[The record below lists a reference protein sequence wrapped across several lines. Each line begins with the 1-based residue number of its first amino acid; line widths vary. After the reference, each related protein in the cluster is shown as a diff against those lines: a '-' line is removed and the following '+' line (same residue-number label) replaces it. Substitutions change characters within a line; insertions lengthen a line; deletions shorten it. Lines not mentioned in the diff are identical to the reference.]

1 MKNYVLVKMMDG
13 SNVYDLFNQTDVKL
27 YKSLEEAQEGLKNE
41 VDQMLKSITDANIEN
56 GNLDDT
62 DIEDL
67 VEVIEN
73 NENFVTIH
81 DLDEECYYNF
91 FIKEV

>member
-1 MKNYVLVKMMDG
+1 MKKYVLVKMMDG

-27 YKSLEEAQEGLKNE
+27 YNSLEEVQEGLKNE

-56 GNLDDT
+56 GNLDDM

>member
-1 MKNYVLVKMMDG
+1 MKKYVLIKVMDS
-13 SNVYDLFNQTDVKL
+13 SNVYDLFNQTDAKL
-27 YKSLEEAQEGLKNE
+27 YGTLEEAQEGLKNE
-41 VDQMLKSITDANIEN
+41 VDQMLKNIEEVNTEN
-56 GNLDDT
+56 GNLDDM
-62 DIEDL
+62 DMEDL

-81 DLDEECYYNF
+81 DLDEECYYNY

>member
-1 MKNYVLVKMMDG
+1 MKKYVLVKMMDG

-27 YKSLEEAQEGLKNE
+27 YSSLEKAKEGLKKE
-41 VDQMLKSITDANIEN
+41 VNQMLMNITNTNIEN
-56 GNLDDT
+56 GNLDDM

-73 NENFVTIH
+73 NENFVTVH
-81 DLDEECYYNF
+81 DLDEECCYNY

>member
-27 YKSLEEAQEGLKNE
+27 YNSLEEAQEGLKNE

-56 GNLDDT
+56 GNLDDM

-81 DLDEECYYNF
+81 NLDEECYYNF

>member
-1 MKNYVLVKMMDG
+1 MKNYVLIKMVDN
-13 SNVYDLFNQTDVKL
+13 SDVYDLFNQTDAKL
-27 YKSLEEAQEGLKNE
+27 YGSLEEAKEALKNE
-41 VDQMLKSITDANIEN
+41 VNQMLKNITDTNTEN
-56 GNLDDT
+56 GNLDDM

-81 DLDEECYYNF
+81 DLDEECYYNY

>member
-1 MKNYVLVKMMDG
+1 MKKYVLVKVMDS

-27 YKSLEEAQEGLKNE
+27 YGTLKEAKEALKNE
-41 VDQMLKSITDANIEN
+41 VDQMLKHLTDINTEN
-56 GNLDDT
+56 GNLDDM

-73 NENFVTIH
+73 NENFVTVH
-81 DLDEECYYNF
+81 DLDEECYYNY

>member
-1 MKNYVLVKMMDG
+1 MKKYVLIKVMDS
-13 SNVYDLFNQTDVKL
+13 SNVYDLFNQTDAKL
-27 YKSLEEAQEGLKNE
+27 YGTLEEAKEALKNE
-41 VDQMLKSITDANIEN
+41 VNQMLKHIEDVNTEN
-56 GNLDDT
+56 GNLDDM

-73 NENFVTIH
+73 NENFITIH
-81 DLDEECYYNF
+81 DLDEECYYNY

>member
-1 MKNYVLVKMMDG
+1 MKKYVLIKVMD
-13 SNVYDLFNQTDVKL
+13 SLNVYDLFNQTDAKL
-27 YKSLEEAQEGLKNE
+27 YGTLEEAQEGLKNE
-41 VDQMLKSITDANIEN
+41 VNQMLKHIEDINTEN
-56 GNLDDT
+56 GNLDDM
-62 DIEDL
+62 DMEDL

-81 DLDEECYYNF
+81 DLDEECYYNY

>member
-1 MKNYVLVKMMDG
+1 MKKYVLVKVMDS
-13 SNVYDLFNQTDVKL
+13 SNVYDLFNQTDAKL
-27 YKSLEEAQEGLKNE
+27 YGTLKEAQEGLKNE
-41 VDQMLKSITDANIEN
+41 VDKTLKHIEDVNTEN
-56 GNLDDT
+56 GNLDDM
-62 DIEDL
+62 DMEDL

-81 DLDEECYYNF
+81 DLDEECYYNY

>member
-1 MKNYVLVKMMDG
+1 MKNYVLIKMVDNSG
-13 SNVYDLFNQTDVKL
+13 VYDLFNQTDVKL

-41 VDQMLKSITDANIEN
+41 VNQMLKNIEDTNIEN
-56 GNLDDT
+56 GNLDDM
-62 DIEDL
+62 DMEDL

-73 NENFVTIH
+73 NDNFVTIH

>member
-1 MKNYVLVKMMDG
+1 MKNYVLIKMVDNSG
-13 SNVYDLFNQTDVKL
+13 VYDLFNQTDVKL
-27 YKSLEEAQEGLKNE
+27 YKSLEEAKEGLKKE
-41 VDQMLKSITDANIEN
+41 VNQMLMSITNTNIEN
-56 GNLDDT
+56 GNLDDM

-73 NENFVTIH
+73 NENFVTVH
-81 DLDEECYYNF
+81 DLDEECYYNY

>member
-1 MKNYVLVKMMDG
+1 MKKYVLVKVMDS

-27 YKSLEEAQEGLKNE
+27 YGTLKEAKEALKNE
-41 VDQMLKSITDANIEN
+41 VDQMLKHLEEVNTEN
-56 GNLDDT
+56 GNLDDM
-62 DIEDL
+62 DMEDL

>member
-1 MKNYVLVKMMDG
+1 MKKYVLVKMVDNSG
-13 SNVYDLFNQTDVKL
+13 VYDLFNQTDVTL
-27 YKSLEEAQEGLKNE
+27 YGSLEEAKEGLKSE
-41 VDQMLKSITDANIEN
+41 VNKKLMSITDANIEN
-56 GNLDDT
+56 GNLDDM

-67 VEVIEN
+67 VEVTQN
-73 NENFVTIH
+73 NENFVTVH

>member
-1 MKNYVLVKMMDG
+1 MKKYVLVKVMDS

-27 YKSLEEAQEGLKNE
+27 YGTLKEAKEALKNE
-41 VDQMLKSITDANIEN
+41 VDQMLKHLEEVNTEN
-56 GNLDDT
+56 GNLDDM
-62 DIEDL
+62 DMEDL

-73 NENFVTIH
+73 NENFVTVH

>member
-1 MKNYVLVKMMDG
+1 MKKYVLVKVMDS

-27 YKSLEEAQEGLKNE
+27 YGTLKEAKEALKNE
-41 VDQMLKSITDANIEN
+41 VDQMLKHIEEVNTEN
-56 GNLDDT
+56 GNLDDM
-62 DIEDL
+62 DMEDL

-73 NENFVTIH
+73 NENFVTVH
-81 DLDEECYYNF
+81 DLDKECYYNY

>member
-1 MKNYVLVKMMDG
+1 MKKYVLIKVMDS
-13 SNVYDLFNQTDVKL
+13 SNVYDLFNQTDAKL
-27 YKSLEEAQEGLKNE
+27 YGTLEEAKEALKNE
-41 VDQMLKSITDANIEN
+41 VDQMLNHIEEVNTEN
-56 GNLDDT
+56 GNLDDM
-62 DIEDL
+62 DMEDL

-81 DLDEECYYNF
+81 DLDEECYYNY

>member
-27 YKSLEEAQEGLKNE
+27 YNSLEEAQEGLKKE
-41 VDQMLKSITDANIEN
+41 VNKMLMSITDTNIEN
-56 GNLDDT
+56 GNLDDM

-73 NENFVTIH
+73 NENFITIH
-81 DLDEECYYNF
+81 DLDEECYYNY

>member
-1 MKNYVLVKMMDG
+1 MKKYVLIKVMDS

-27 YKSLEEAQEGLKNE
+27 YESLEEAKEALKNE
-41 VDQMLKSITDANIEN
+41 VDQMLKNIEDTNTEN
-56 GNLDDT
+56 GNLDDM
-62 DIEDL
+62 DMEDL

-73 NENFVTIH
+73 NDNFVTIH

>member
-1 MKNYVLVKMMDG
+1 MKKYVLIKVMDS
-13 SNVYDLFNQTDVKL
+13 SNVYDLFNQTDAKR
-27 YKSLEEAQEGLKNE
+27 YSSLEEAQEGLKNE
-41 VDQMLKSITDANIEN
+41 VYQMLKNIEEVNTEN
-56 GNLDDT
+56 GNLDDM
-62 DIEDL
+62 DMEDL

-73 NENFVTIH
+73 NENFVTVH

>member
-1 MKNYVLVKMMDG
+1 MKKYVLIKVMDS
-13 SNVYDLFNQTDVKL
+13 SNVYDLFNQTDAKL
-27 YKSLEEAQEGLKNE
+27 YGTLEEAQEGLKNE
-41 VDQMLKSITDANIEN
+41 VDQMLKHIKDVNTEN
-56 GNLDDT
+56 GNLDDM
-62 DIEDL
+62 DMEDL

-81 DLDEECYYNF
+81 DFDEECYYNY

>member
-1 MKNYVLVKMMDG
+1 MKKYVLIKVMDS

-27 YKSLEEAQEGLKNE
+27 YESLKEAQEGLKNE
-41 VDQMLKSITDANIEN
+41 VNQMLKNIEDINTEN
-56 GNLDDT
+56 GNLDDM
-62 DIEDL
+62 DMEDL

-81 DLDEECYYNF
+81 DLDEECYYNY

>member
-1 MKNYVLVKMMDG
+1 MKNYVLIKMMDS
-13 SNVYDLFNQTDVKL
+13 SNVYDLFNQTDAKL
-27 YKSLEEAQEGLKNE
+27 YGTLEEAQEGLKNE
-41 VDQMLKSITDANIEN
+41 VDKMLKNNENINTEN
-56 GNLDDT
+56 GNLDDM
-62 DIEDL
+62 DMEDL

>member
-1 MKNYVLVKMMDG
+1 MKKYVLVKVMDS

-27 YKSLEEAQEGLKNE
+27 YGTLKEAKEALKNE
-41 VDQMLKSITDANIEN
+41 VNQMLKHIEEVNTEN
-56 GNLDDT
+56 GNLDDM
-62 DIEDL
+62 DMEDL

-73 NENFVTIH
+73 NENFVTVH
-81 DLDEECYYNF
+81 DLDEECYYNY

>member
-1 MKNYVLVKMMDG
+1 MKKYVLIKVMDS

-27 YKSLEEAQEGLKNE
+27 YESLKEAKEALKNE
-41 VDQMLKSITDANIEN
+41 VDQILNHIEEVNTEN
-56 GNLDDT
+56 GNLDDM
-62 DIEDL
+62 DMEDL

-73 NENFVTIH
+73 NENFVTVH
-81 DLDEECYYNF
+81 DLDEECYYNY

>member
-1 MKNYVLVKMMDG
+1 MKKYVLIKMVDNSG
-13 SNVYDLFNQTDVKL
+13 VYDLFNQTDVKL
-27 YKSLEEAQEGLKNE
+27 YGSLEEAKEALKNE
-41 VDQMLKSITDANIEN
+41 VDQMLKNIEDINTEN
-56 GNLDDT
+56 GNLDDM
-62 DIEDL
+62 EMEEL

-81 DLDEECYYNF
+81 DLDEECYYNY

>member
-1 MKNYVLVKMMDG
+1 MKKYVLIKMVDNSG
-13 SNVYDLFNQTDVKL
+13 VYDLFNQTDVKL
-27 YKSLEEAQEGLKNE
+27 YGSLEEAKEGLKKE
-41 VDQMLKSITDANIEN
+41 VNQMIMKITDVNIEN
-56 GNLDDT
+56 GNLDDM

-73 NENFVTIH
+73 NENFVTVH
-81 DLDEECYYNF
+81 DFDEECYYNY